1 MWESNLLITSQND
14 HRQNWTTQSPVTN
27 QSIKIMTKFQTETR
41 HQLPVNFHKK
51 TTTTMATMNSAKCE
65 TKACTHGVFCP
76 LTQE

>member
-1 MWESNLLITSQND
+1 
-14 HRQNWTTQSPVTN
+14 
-27 QSIKIMTKFQTETR
+27 MTKFQTETR